1 MIRVL
6 VLCLLLIGP
15 GASASRA
22 DDLDQSAR
30 EAVAAGRYRDAV
42 ALYGQLSAREPDNAD
57 HLVWLGRLRSWV
69 QEYSD
74 ALDAYDRA
82 LARAPGHAE
91 ALLGKISVLLWTG
104 RFPEAYEGLVQAERL
119 APGSVDVQLAFARY
133 HLYQRE
139 DRAASARV
147 RHALALEPANA
158 EALRLQSQILPARPL
173 EVTIGYGRDAHS
185 FVQSG
190 NLRSVTL
197 GYRAA
202 RGRMAFQYERWDKFG
217 ERVSRAGVTVSR
229 QVRDRLWLRG
239 SAMFAPGATVLATEE
254 YSAGFSRSW
263 AGGFALTADY
273 RRAELAD
280 VDFHIVSP
288 GVEYYVRGRPIW
300 VQAVVSGS
308 FTHFNAPIDTQVA
321 SPALMLRY
329 NQQVAAP
336 LLLRA
341 GYAAGR
347 ESFAAVSID
356 QIGSFRANTY
366 SGGMDVRLHPACSVG
381 IDYSYQRRSSGATQQ
396 TFGLTVSLRG

>member
-1 MIRVL
+1 MTRFL
-6 VLCLLLIGP
+6 LLCLLLIGP
-15 GASASRA
+15 GASAGRA
-22 DDLDQSAR
+22 DDLEPSAR
-30 EAVAAGRYRDAV
+30 EAVAAGRYRDAI
-42 ALYGQLSAREPDNAD
+42 ALYEQLSAREPDNAD

-69 QEYSD
+69 QEYPEAID
-74 ALDAYDRA
+74 LYDRA
-82 LARAPGHAE
+82 LARAPHHVE
-91 ALLGKISVLLWTG
+91 ALLGKISVLLWSG
-104 RFPEAYEGLVQAERL
+104 RFPEAYEGLVHAERL
-119 APGSVDVQLAFARY
+119 APGSVYVQLAFARY

-139 DRAASARV
+139 ERAASVRV

-158 EALRLQSQILPARPL
+158 EALQLQSQILPARPL
-173 EVTIGYGRDAHS
+173 EVTIGYGRDAYS
-185 FVQSG
+185 FVQPG

-197 GYRAA
+197 GYRTA
-202 RGRMAFQYERWDKFG
+202 RGRVAFQYEGWDKFG

-229 QVRDRLWLRG
+229 QVRDRLWVRG
-239 SAMFAPGATVLATEE
+239 GAMVAPGATVLARRE
-254 YSAGFSRSW
+254 YSAGFSRAW

-280 VDFHIVSP
+280 VDLHIVSP
-288 GVEYYVRGRPIW
+288 GVEYYVPGRPIW

-308 FTHFNAPIDTQVA
+308 FTHFDAPIDTRVA

-329 NQQVAAP
+329 NHQVAAP
-336 LLLRA
+336 IVLRA

-381 IDYSYQRRSSGATQQ
+381 VDYSYQRRSSGATQQ
-396 TFGLTVSLRG
+396 TLGISVSLRG